1 MENNFAS
8 RKENKFGIHNP
19 SKTDGNIDFSK
30 TVVEFPMEAFLL
42 LKLRPWMSRDRK
54 QNFY

>member
-19 SKTDGNIDFSK
+19 SKTDDNIDFSK
-30 TVVEFPMEAFLL
+30 TAVESPMEAFLL
-42 LKLRPWMSRDRK
+42 LK
-54 QNFY
+54 